1 MVVGTLEVVQT
12 FQQVGGHL
20 RFVPPK
26 TEDPSRTVPLPDI
39 CLNAVKEH
47 AERQADEHDGPADKR
62 KDHGSVFPTRSG
74 TPMEPT
80 TFAGAGARI

>member
-1 MVVGTLEVVQT
+1 MAAGTLEVVQT
-12 FQQVGGHL
+12 LQQAGRHL

-26 TEDPSRTVPLPDI
+26 TEDPSRTVPLPDV

-47 AERQADEHDGPADKR
+47 AERQADEHDGAADNW
-62 KDHGSVFPTRSG
+62 KDHGSVFPTRAG

-80 TFAGAGARI
+80 TRSWGRI